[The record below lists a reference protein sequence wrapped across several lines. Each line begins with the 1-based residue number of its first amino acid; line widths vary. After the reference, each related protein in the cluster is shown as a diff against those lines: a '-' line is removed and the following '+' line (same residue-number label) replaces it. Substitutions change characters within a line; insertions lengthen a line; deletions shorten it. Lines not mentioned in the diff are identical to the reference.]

1 MNLDYNE
8 SNWVETGKPCSD
20 CGSSDA
26 LAINADGSTKCFSCG
41 AYKRDNEMSSIEDNV
56 VSLTQTSSK
65 AVNMDGVFGPL
76 PDRKIQEATAKKF
89 GVQVKYNKDG
99 TVDQHLY
106 PYYKDGAL
114 VAKKVRNVKDKA
126 FFAEGN
132 IRDTELF
139 GQSKF
144 QRGKFITITEGEC
157 DAMAAY
163 ELLGSK
169 YPVVSVVNGASSAV
183 RDIKKNLEYFDGFDT
198 VVICFDTDKAG
209 KEAATK
215 VAELFA
221 PNKSKICSLTKFKD
235 ANDYLRN
242 GDRAQFTDDWWAAK
256 TFTPEGII
264 AGADMWDVVSKEDER
279 VSVPYPYAGLNKFT
293 YGFRQNELVT
303 ITSGSGM
310 GKSTFVKELE
320 YYMLQATEDNIGLLH
335 YEEDAKRTG
344 LGLMS
349 IEANRRLYVPD
360 ECKDISNEQKFEFFK
375 RTLGTGRVF
384 LHDHFGSTNEDNLIN
399 KVRFMVKAYDVKWVI
414 IDHLSIVVSGM
425 EGDNERMLIDRL
437 MTKLRTLVHE
447 TGVGM
452 FLISHLRRP
461 SGDSGHEQGAEVSL
475 SQLRGSHSIA
485 QLSDMVFG
493 LERDQQAED
502 EEARSVS
509 KLRVLK
515 NRYVGETGVA
525 CYLKYDKDTGRMY
538 EIDNPTADT
547 TDDEDEF

>member
-1 MNLDYNE
+1 MQDHNQ
-8 SNWVETGKPCSD
+8 SNFAKTGQPCPD

-26 LAINADGSTKCFSCG
+26 LAINQDGSTKCFSCG
-41 AYKRDNEMSSIEDNV
+41 KFSPTGGDNIVPINTAPV
-56 VSLTQTSSK
+56 TKPTK
-65 AVNMDGVFGPL
+65 GINMDGMFGPL
-76 PDRKIQEATAKKF
+76 PDRKISEATARLY
-89 GVQVKYNKDG
+89 GTQVRYNPDG
-99 TVDQHLY
+99 TVAQHFY
-106 PYYKDGAL
+106 AYYKDGSL
-114 VAKKVRNVKDKA
+114 VAKKIRNVQEKS

-132 IRDTELF
+132 IRNTELF
-139 GQSKF
+139 GQNKF

-169 YPVVSVVNGASSAV
+169 YPVVSVINGAASAV
-183 RDIKKNLEYFDGFDT
+183 GDVKKNLAYFDTFDT
-198 VVICFDTDKAG
+198 VIIAFDNDKPG
-209 KEAATK
+209 QDAAKK

-221 PNKSKICSLTKFKD
+221 PNKAKICTFATYKD
-235 ANDYLRN
+235 ANEYLKNNKREAFMN
-242 GDRAQFTDDWWAAK
+242 EWWAAK
-256 TFTPEGII
+256 TFTPEGILV
-264 AGADMWDVVSKEDER
+264 GADMWDVISKEDER
-279 VSVPYPYAGLNKFT
+279 VSVPYPYEGLNKFT
-293 YGFRQNELVT
+293 YGFRENELVT

-320 YYMLQATEDNIGLLH
+320 YHMLQATEDNIGLLH

-360 ECKDISNEQKFEFFK
+360 ECKDVTPEQKFDFFK
-375 RTLGTGRVF
+375 RTLGSGRVF

-425 EGDNERMLIDRL
+425 EGDNERQLIDRL

-461 SGDSGHEQGAEVSL
+461 SGDRGHEQGAEVSL

-485 QLSDMVFG
+485 QLSDMVFS
-493 LERDQQAED
+493 LERDQQHED
-502 EEARSVS
+502 EEVRAIS

-515 NRYVGETGVA
+515 NRYVGETGIA
-525 CYLKYDKDTGRMY
+525 CYLKYDKTTGRMY
-538 EIDNPTADT
+538 ETDDPHTEINDT
-547 TDDEDEF
+547 DEDEF